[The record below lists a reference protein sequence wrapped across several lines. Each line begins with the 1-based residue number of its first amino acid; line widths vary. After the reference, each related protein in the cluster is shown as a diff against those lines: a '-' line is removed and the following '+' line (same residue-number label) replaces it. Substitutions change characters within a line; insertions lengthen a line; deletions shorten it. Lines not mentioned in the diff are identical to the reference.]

1 MTHHWGYVG
10 VVTSAMLFGITTTL
24 NKIVLENVD
33 PLIVAGLI
41 YFIAGVVLFCVRFSP
56 LQRLIL
62 SMMETPTKTED
73 AILRRDLEVLTF
85 IILAGAVIAPFL
97 FLYGLNKT
105 TAVNTSLLMNTE
117 ALFTVFIAF
126 LFLKERGAHKDYV
139 GILLLI
145 VGAIFVTTNAEFQKL
160 TLTKEILGNT
170 LIVGACFFWGV
181 DNNLS
186 KLVSKKRDLV
196 LITSLKCL
204 IGGGILLA
212 LSVSLRLNFQIP
224 LISLPYLLSVGAF
237 GIGFSVLLFLF
248 ALREIGSMKTGVIF
262 STSSLFGATFAFMIL
277 NEPFSLVQLV
287 AGLLMLLGVYIIY
300 KKPSSRN
307 LRR

>member
-10 VVTSAMLFGITTTL
+10 VVTSAILFGMTATL

-41 YFIAGVVLFCVRFSP
+41 YFIAGIVLFCVRFSP
-56 LQRLIL
+56 LQELVL
-62 SMMETPTKTED
+62 SLMETPTKTENV
-73 AILRRDLEVLTF
+73 ISRRDFEVLAF
-85 IILAGAVIAPFL
+85 VILSGAVIAPFL

-105 TAVNTSLLMNTE
+105 TAVNASLLMNTE

-126 LFLKERGAHKDYV
+126 LFLKERGTYKDYV
-139 GILLLI
+139 GILLLA

-160 TLTKEILGNT
+160 SLTKEILGNT
-170 LIVGACFFWGV
+170 LVVGACLFWSV

-196 LITSLKCL
+196 LITGLKCL

-212 LSVSLRLNFQIP
+212 LSISLRHNLQIP
-224 LISLPYLLSVGAF
+224 LVSLPYLFSVGAF
-237 GIGFSVLLFLF
+237 GIGFSILLFLF

-262 STSSLFGATFAFMIL
+262 STSSLFGAAFAFMIL
-277 NEPFSLVQLV
+277 KETFSLIQLI
-287 AGLLMLLGVYIIY
+287 AGFTMLLGVYIIY
-300 KKPSSRN
+300 KKG
-307 LRR
+307 